1 VNKQD
6 LSAIGNE
13 RRRLLLAAGAGTLGL
28 SLPRM
33 VSAQDKIAC
42 RIAHSEA
49 IGSPITV
56 AFDKF
61 TLVLREKSGGRI
73 DAQHF
78 PAGQLGNYTQ
88 LIEQNRIGT
97 IQITAGGPD
106 TEEAVAPEIAVA
118 AGAPGF
124 MFKDEAHVDRVL
136 QGPIGLEISAIARRK
151 TGVEFVAYA
160 EVGFRH
166 LLSKRPVTK
175 LEDLK
180 GLKIRT
186 PELRLWVDFW
196 KKLGANPTPLPYAE
210 QYSALSTGVID
221 GLEADFFSILGFKWF
236 EQARNLTLTG
246 HWFLPKAIR
255 VNAVWLDRL
264 PPDLQ
269 KVVRDSALE
278 VFAEQR
284 AVNRAKAND
293 ALAQLEKAG
302 TVVHRLSDAEKQR
315 WMAATASLFDEFGAK
330 SPETKAMIAKI
341 TALRG

>member
-1 VNKQD
+1 M
-6 LSAIGNE
+6 NE
-13 RRRLLLAAGAGTLGL
+13 HRLRTPGMQRRRLIIAAGAGALGL
-28 SLPRM
+28 SLPRLA
-33 VSAQDKIAC
+33 SAQAKIAC

-61 TLVLREKSGGRI
+61 TAVLREKSGGRI

-88 LIEQNRIGT
+88 LIEQSRIGT

-124 MFKDEAHVDRVL
+124 MFKDEAHADRVL
-136 QGPIGLEISAIARRK
+136 QGAIGQEISAIARKK
-151 TGVEFVAYA
+151 TGVEFVAYG

-166 LLSKRPVTK
+166 LLSKRPVAR

-196 KKLGANPTPLPYAE
+196 KKLGANPTPLPYSE

-221 GLEADFFSILGFKWF
+221 GLEADYFSIAGFKWH
-236 EQARNLTLTG
+236 EQAKNLTLTG
-246 HWFLPKAIR
+246 HWFLPKAVRI
-255 VNAVWLDRL
+255 NGAWLDGL
-264 PPDLQ
+264 PADLQ
-269 KVVRDSALE
+269 KVVRDSARE
-278 VFAEQR
+278 IFAEQR
-284 AVNRAKAND
+284 TINRAKANE
-293 ALAQLEKAG
+293 ALAGLEKSG

-315 WMAATASLFDEFGAK
+315 WMAATSSLFDEFGAK
-330 SPETKAMIAKI
+330 SPETKAMIGKI

>member
-1 VNKQD
+1 MSKQR
-6 LSAIGNE
+6 LSAVGSG
-13 RRRLLLAAGAGTLGL
+13 RRNLVLAAGAGALGL
-28 SLPRM
+28 VLPRYAI
-33 VSAQDKIAC
+33 AQQKFTC

-49 IGSPITV
+49 IGSPLTV
-56 AFDKF
+56 ALEKY

-88 LIEQNRIGT
+88 LIEQSRIGT

-124 MFKDEAHVDRVL
+124 MYKDEAHADRVL
-136 QGPIGLEISAIARRK
+136 QGAIGREISAIARKK
-151 TGVEFVAYA
+151 TGVEFVAYG

-221 GLEADFFSILGFKWF
+221 GLEADYFSILGFKWY

-255 VNAVWLDRL
+255 VNAAWLDGL

-269 KVVRDSALE
+269 KVVRDSAIE

-284 AVNRAKAND
+284 TLNRAKANE

-315 WMAATASLFDEFGAK
+315 WMAATAPLFDEFGAK

>member
-1 VNKQD
+1 MKVQRM
-6 LSAIGNE
+6 SVAGAG
-13 RRRLLLAAGAGTLGL
+13 RRRMIAAAGAGTLAL
-28 SLPRM
+28 ALPRM
-33 VSAQDKIAC
+33 AGAQAKISC

-49 IGSPITV
+49 IGSPMTV
-56 AFDKF
+56 AFDKYAAA
-61 TLVLREKSGGRI
+61 LRERSGGRI

-78 PAGQLGNYTQ
+78 PASQLGSYTQ
-88 LIEQNRIGT
+88 LIEQSRIGT

-106 TEEAVAPEIAVA
+106 TEEAVAPEIAA
-118 AGAPGF
+118 TGGAPGF
-124 MFKDEAHVDRVL
+124 MYLDEGHVDRVL
-136 QGPIGLEISAIARRK
+136 QGPIGQEVSAIARKK
-151 TGVEFVAYA
+151 TGVEFVAFG

-186 PELRLWVDFW
+186 PELRIWVDFW

-221 GLEADFFSILGFKWF
+221 GLEADYFSILGFKWY
-236 EQARNLTLTG
+236 EQAKNLTLTG

-255 VNAVWLDRL
+255 VNGAWLDGL

-269 KVVRDSALE
+269 KIVRDSAKE
-278 VFAEQR
+278 AFAEQR
-284 AVNRAKAND
+284 ALNRAKAAD

-302 TVVHRLSDAEKQR
+302 VTVHRLSPAEKQR
-315 WMAATASLFDEFGAK
+315 WLAATASLFDEFGAK
-330 SPETKAMIAKI
+330 SPETKAMIVKI